1 MADLSASFGVV
12 LDEWQEVV
20 LQAAMGERADGTWAT
35 PQVAVSAPRQNGK
48 SQIIVARALA
58 GLLLFDEKTIIVS
71 AQQQDTAREVF
82 AKIVDILEDHAALRS
97 RVDTIGKA
105 LNREYIRFKSGQTI
119 RFKARSAGSGRGFS
133 CDRLLLDEAQ
143 ILSRAAWGAI
153 LPTMAARPNPQAWL
167 LGTPP
172 TELDDGDVFGRF
184 REIGTR
190 KSSPRVAYLEWSA
203 EVGDDFDDPKV
214 WAKANPAL
222 GVRLTLER
230 IADERATMSDRQF
243 GMERLGMWDAGET
256 RSVIDDVTWASLMDP
271 QSQPSGLVSVAVD
284 MAPEGTTTSVGVAA
298 ARADGRW
305 HVELVEHRAGSGWV
319 VERVAQIVERHA
331 TGPVVVDGASPAVA
345 LVEPLRARG
354 VVVTVTGARGMGQAC
369 GSFYRFVMEDGVRH
383 LGQPQVASAV
393 SLARKRPIGSEGLW
407 GWGRAISGA
416 DIGPVVA
423 LTLALHGA
431 MSTTAEPQKRR
442 RTGKAVFRG

>member
-133 CDRLLLDEAQ
+133 CDCLLLDEAQ

-369 GSFYRFVMEDGVRH
+369 GSFYRLVMEDGVRH